1 MGGKRSDAFQ
11 AAQERL
17 RQRLDGQ
24 LRIVQ
29 AFVKATE
36 QLEVAERRVRTVQEE
51 NEARVKALQE
61 ENLVRVRQAEEA
73 VRTRKGERA
82 EALAG
87 LAAVVNDDDETAS
100 LVEVSP
106 AEVRAA
112 RRSVPTARAREIVAQ
127 AARKAPAASSN
138 GSRRPPAATASK

>member
-36 QLEVAERRVRTVQEE
+36 QLEVAERRVRAV
-51 NEARVKALQE
+51 QE